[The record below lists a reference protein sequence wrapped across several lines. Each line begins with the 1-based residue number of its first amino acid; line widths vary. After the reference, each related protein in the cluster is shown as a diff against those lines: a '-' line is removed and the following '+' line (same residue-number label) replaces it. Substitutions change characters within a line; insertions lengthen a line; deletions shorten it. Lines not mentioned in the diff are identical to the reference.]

1 LAAGGGSLGFAAGGG
16 STVGLAA
23 AGGSTV
29 GLGAG
34 GSTGGLGAGG
44 STAGLAGGGSTVGL
58 VAAGGST
65 AGLAAGAAFGASAPG
80 LGCVTGGTQAP
91 PANSRAR
98 LEGLA
103 GRDAAER
110 AGSAGGLGLG
120 AFGGGAAF
128 DTPAGGTH
136 GPPIGRGVGFLASWM
151 SFLTSA
157 STSASSG
164 TERALAGDG
173 LGLPPV
179 SGAPQALHAVSQ
191 SPLCQLHLLQTIT
204 SLVR

>member
-1 LAAGGGSLGFAAGGG
+1 L
-16 STVGLAA
+16 A
-23 AGGSTV
+23 AGGSTA
-29 GLGAG
+29 GLVAAG
-34 GSTGGLGAGG
+34 GSTAGLAAAGG
-44 STAGLAGGGSTVGL
+44 STAGLAGGGST
-58 VAAGGST
+58 
-65 AGLAAGAAFGASAPG
+65 AGLTAGAAAVPLGASAPG

-91 PANSRAR
+91 PGSSRAR

-103 GRDAAER
+103 GRDGAER
-110 AGSAGGLGLG
+110 VGLAGGLGLG